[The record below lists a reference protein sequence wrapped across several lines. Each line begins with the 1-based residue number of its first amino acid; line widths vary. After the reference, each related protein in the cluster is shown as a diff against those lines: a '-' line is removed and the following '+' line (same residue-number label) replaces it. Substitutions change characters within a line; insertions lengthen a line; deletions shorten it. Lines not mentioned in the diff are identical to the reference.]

1 MRTRT
6 QLLAILLATGSIF
19 LGGCASTSDNLP
31 PVTQEQRL
39 KAMAPWVAK
48 GNLIVMEVP
57 AASNLLSNQLAI
69 AALKAGS
76 SSNAVDQIV
85 QMLRSGKAST
95 LAVMGNNQALNTA
108 TVQAA
113 LKQWKASGAHTTVT
127 LLLVGQP
134 EDGPALKESAAA
146 AGLQLEIAAIP

>member
-1 MRTRT
+1 MMTRT
-6 QLLAILLATGSIF
+6 QLLSTLLATGSIF
-19 LGGCASTSDNLP
+19 LGGCASTSGNLSP
-31 PVTQEQRL
+31 ATQEQRMA
-39 KAMAPWVAK
+39 AMAPWVAK
-48 GNLIVMEVP
+48 GNLIAMELP
-57 AASNLLSNQLAI
+57 AASNPLSNQIAI

-85 QMLRSGKAST
+85 QVLRSGKATT
-95 LAVMGNNQALNTA
+95 LAVMGNSPALNTA

-146 AGLQLEIAAIP
+146 AGLQLEIAAIH